1 MVGLPTY
8 NDIIIRLILSALLG
22 GVVGLERERH
32 NQPAGL
38 RTHMILCLGAS
49 LITLISIYMAGA
61 FGNSGNSDPTRIAA
75 QVVTGVGFLGAGAIL
90 RFGGSIKGLTTA
102 ASLWTT
108 AGIGLGIGAGF
119 FYGSLLATLIII
131 VALAVLDKVEKT
143 FIGSKAAKNL
153 FILTKDIPGILGKI
167 EAVLVKYQISINSIK
182 IIKNRQARG
191 IEMNFAIQATKQL
204 NLPLLS
210 KEISSIEEILE
221 VELR

>member
-1 MVGLPTY
+1 MVALPSY
-8 NDIIIRLILSALLG
+8 NDIFIRLIASAILG

-32 NQPAGL
+32 NQPAGF
-38 RTHMILCLGAS
+38 RTHMILCLGAT
-49 LITLISIYMAGA
+49 LITLISIYMAET
-61 FGNSGNSDPTRIAA
+61 FGNSRNSDPTRIAA

-90 RFGGSIKGLTTA
+90 RFGASIKGLTTA
-102 ASLWTT
+102 TSLWTT

-131 VALAVLDKVEKT
+131 VALAVLNKVEKI

-167 EAVLVKYQISINSIK
+167 EAILAKYQIAISSIR
-182 IIKNRQARG
+182 IIKNSHAHG
-191 IEMNFAIQATKQL
+191 IEINAVIQTPKQL
-204 NLPLLS
+204 NFPLLA